1 MKDKIIS
8 MLENDARLTA
18 SQIAAALGSD
28 EKTVSDIIE
37 QLEAEGVIAGYT
49 AIINPEL
56 CKHDGVSALIEL
68 KITPQRDRGFNAVA
82 ERIRNY
88 PEIKS
93 VYLMSGGFD
102 LALIMEGK
110 TMRDIAYFV
119 AEKLATID
127 GVTSTATHFVLQK
140 YKDNGISFEV
150 EKEDK
155 RGNSW

>member
-1 MKDKIIS
+1 MKEKIIS

-18 SQIAAALGSD
+18 AQIAAALGSD
-28 EKTVSDIIE
+28 ENTVSDIIE
-37 QLEAEGVIAGYT
+37 QLEADGVIAGYK

-56 CKHDGVSALIEL
+56 CKNDGVSALIEL

>member
-37 QLEAEGVIAGYT
+37 QLEAEGVIAGYK

-56 CKHDGVSALIEL
+56 CKSDGVSALIEL

>member
-1 MKDKIIS
+1 MKEKILA

-18 SQIAAALGSD
+18 AQIAAALDSD
-28 EKTVSDIIE
+28 EKTVADIIDK
-37 QLEAEGVIAGYT
+37 LEDDGVIAGYK
-49 AIINPEL
+49 AIINPEFTTN
-56 CKHDGVSALIEL
+56 DVVSALIEL
-68 KITPQRDRGFNAVA
+68 KITPQRDKGFSAVA

-102 LALIMEGK
+102 LALIMEGR
-110 TMRDIAYFV
+110 TMREIAYFV

-140 YKDNGISFEV
+140 YKDNGISFNI

>member
-1 MKDKIIS
+1 MKEKIIS

-18 SQIAAALGSD
+18 AQIAAALGSD

-37 QLEAEGVIAGYT
+37 QLEADGVIAGYK

-56 CKHDGVSALIEL
+56 CENDGVSALIEL

-82 ERIRNY
+82 ERVRNY

>member
-1 MKDKIIS
+1 MKEKIIA

-18 SQIAAALGSD
+18 DELAATLGTDASVVLALIEEI
-28 EKTVSDIIE
+28 EKEGII
-37 QLEAEGVIAGYT
+37 VGYK
-49 AIINPEL
+49 AIVNPEL
-56 CKHDGVSALIEL
+56 CGNEKVSALIEL

-82 ERIRNY
+82 DRIRNF

-119 AEKLATID
+119 ADKLATID

-140 YKDNGISFEV
+140 YKDNGISFDS

-155 RGNSW
+155 RGMGF